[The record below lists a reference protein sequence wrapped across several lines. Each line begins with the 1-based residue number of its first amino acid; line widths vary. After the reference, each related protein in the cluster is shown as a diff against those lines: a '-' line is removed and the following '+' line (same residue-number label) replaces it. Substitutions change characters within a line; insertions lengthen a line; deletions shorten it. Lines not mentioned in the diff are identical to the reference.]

1 MQKIFKYQDEAAKI
15 EIEYHPDL
23 NFKNRKYILR
33 IIENNKELLNYE
45 LMVDLAGN
53 TTKSRYQALD
63 RLKKDKELIL
73 KIAKN
78 RGSKIDLLKAGY
90 EIDSKA
96 ANYWAKYEELKEK
109 NLSKGIYYFN

>member
-1 MQKIFKYQDEAAKI
+1 MQKIFKYQEKAAKI
-15 EIEYHPDL
+15 EIEYRPSLDF
-23 NFKNRKYILR
+23 NNRKYILR
-33 IIENNKELLNYE
+33 VFEDNKELLNYE
-45 LMVDLAGN
+45 LMTNLAGN

-109 NLSKGIYYFN
+109 NLQKGIYYFN